1 MERINKGIAEYLM
14 RIRLSRNERASWIL
28 IKTNVPHVEQ
38 EDDNGESKYEDGIES
53 DDAWG

>member
-1 MERINKGIAEYLM
+1 M

>member
-1 MERINKGIAEYLM
+1 MITEYLL
-14 RIRLSRNERASWIL
+14 RIRLSINERASWIL

-38 EDDNGESKYEDGIES
+38 KDDDGESKYEYGIES